1 MIDDKLKRL
10 EENLRILSKI
20 KGEYSID
27 DIIADK
33 VDEWGLR
40 YGLFESLQIVIDLAC
55 GCVAKKNLGVP
66 KNYSEFITILIT
78 NKYLNKELGE
88 KILRTVGLRNLLV
101 HEYGMPVPQN
111 AGIDI
116 KKLYEYLSHIQDIKD
131 FAHAIS
137 KV

>member
-1 MIDDKLKRL
+1 M
-10 EENLRILSKI
+10 
-20 KGEYSID
+20 
-27 DIIADK
+27 
-33 VDEWGLR
+33 
-40 YGLFESLQIVIDLAC
+40 
-55 GCVAKKNLGVP
+55 GVP

-116 KKLYEYLSHIQDIKD
+116 RKLYEYLSHIQDIKD

>member
-1 MIDDKLKRL
+1 MINDKLKRL
-10 EENLRILSKI
+10 EENLRILTKI
-20 KGEYSID
+20 KEEYTIE

-55 GCVAKKNLGVP
+55 SCVAEKNLGVP
-66 KNYSEFITILIT
+66 NNYSECITILIT
-78 NKYLNKELGE
+78 NKYLENELGE
-88 KILRTVGLRNLLV
+88 KILRMVGLRNLLV

>member
-1 MIDDKLKRL
+1 MINDKLKRL
-10 EENLRILSKI
+10 EENRRILTKI
-20 KGEYSID
+20 KEEYTIE

-55 GCVAKKNLGVP
+55 SCVAEKNLGVP
-66 KNYSEFITILIT
+66 NNYSECITILIT
-78 NKYLNKELGE
+78 NKYLENELGE
-88 KILRTVGLRNLLV
+88 KILRMVGLRNLLV

>member
-20 KGEYSID
+20 KEEYTIE

-55 GCVAKKNLGVP
+55 SCVAEKNLGVP
-66 KNYSEFITILIT
+66 NNYSECITILIT
-78 NKYLNKELGE
+78 NKYLENELGE
-88 KILRTVGLRNLLV
+88 KILRMVGLRNLLV